1 MGNADSS
8 TGLLYRFDR
17 KPCKIMKTFRN
28 IQTSGSLYKSLKLY
42 FFLSLIVFCINIPG
56 FSADVKKS
64 DDLYHVWVIQEFWHT
79 GIVFSTEDVDPDY
92 WPGIVNYKNRR
103 YLDIGWGDEKFY
115 QASGNPVFLAARAIL
130 WPTQSVLQVFSF
142 DTPLRS
148 AYGAGSR
155 ILKIPLT
162 SRQFE
167 SLCRYVSESYV
178 RDEAGN
184 PIASS
189 AYGHTD
195 HFFLSTGKYHLFRTC
210 NTWVA
215 KAFRQSGLEVRS
227 FFVFNAN
234 QLFRQLSSLPGTQF
248 ED

>member
-1 MGNADSS
+1 MKHS
-8 TGLLYRFDR
+8 
-17 KPCKIMKTFRN
+17 KIIRSVQCFKR
-28 IQTSGSLYKSLKLY
+28 SLMLTCIAATILES
-42 FFLSLIVFCINIPG
+42 INI
-56 FSADVKKS
+56 SDLYASNSNYADI
-64 DDLYHVWVIQEFWHT
+64 YHVWVIQEFWHT
-79 GIVFSTEDVDPDY
+79 GIVFNTEDVDPGH
-92 WPGIVNYKNRR
+92 WPDIVNYKNRK

-115 QASGNPVFLAARAIL
+115 QVSGNPVLLAARAIF

-142 DTPLRS
+142 NTPLRS

-155 ILKIPLT
+155 ILRIPL
-162 SRQFE
+162 SRSQFE
-167 SLCRYVSESYV
+167 SLCRYVSESFV
-178 RDEAGN
+178 RDEAGD
-184 PIASS
+184 PITSS

-195 HFFLSTGKYHLFRTC
+195 HFFLSTGKYHLFSTC

-227 FFVFNAN
+227 FFVLNAN